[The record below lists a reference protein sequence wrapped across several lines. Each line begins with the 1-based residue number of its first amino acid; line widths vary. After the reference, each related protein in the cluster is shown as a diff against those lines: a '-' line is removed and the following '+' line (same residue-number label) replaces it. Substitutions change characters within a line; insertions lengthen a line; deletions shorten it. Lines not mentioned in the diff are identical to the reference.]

1 MKLTTMNSNFKKT
14 VLCTG
19 VGLALT
25 LGYVP
30 LSFATISN
38 DVSEVAQQIRKITG
52 TVIDQ
57 NGEPVIGANVL
68 EKGTGNGVIS
78 DINGNFS
85 LNVNAG
91 AVLDISYI
99 GYIPQQVKV
108 TSQTNL
114 RVILQED
121 AKVLDE
127 VVVVGYGVQ
136 KKKLVTGATVQVK
149 GDDIAKLNTV
159 SPLSALQSQTPG
171 VNITKTSGQPGEGF
185 KVVIRGLGT
194 TGNAGP
200 LYIVDGVSR
209 GNIDYLNPADI
220 ESLDVLKDAAS
231 AAIYGA
237 RAANGVVLVTTKK
250 GKTGKAS
257 IQYDGY
263 FGVQNVYKKPELLDA
278 QQFIM
283 VQQEGRKNSGMD
295 PINFEKEMGKG
306 DYERVQNG
314 WKGTSWV
321 DEMENKNAPIQSHSL
336 NISGGSERSVYS
348 IGLSYTSQEGIYGKP
363 VEPDYSRYTA
373 RVNSEHVLLK
383 NGKTNLL
390 TVGETISYSYSEKSG
405 IAIGNMYYNDLSAA
419 LKMTPLMPLWERDDN
434 GNFIEGQYHKQ
445 LPGNNTSPNPI
456 GMMVYQHGNNLSKN
470 HSLNGSFYA
479 VLEPIK
485 DLKLRTS
492 FGYNMSGSAYRQ
504 FTPKYDLGDRN
515 EATENSVSQS
525 MGLGFGWTWENTLSY
540 DFKVKQNHTF
550 NALIGMSAERSGLGD
565 NMSGTNKSS
574 IFDDFE
580 HAYLDNTK
588 VINST
593 NTSLGGSPWQKGG
606 LMSYFGRVNY
616 DYKETYMATV
626 VIRADGSSN
635 FAKGKQWGYFPSVSA
650 GWVVTNENWMK
661 PVTSVMDFFKLRASW
676 GQNGNQSISP
686 FQYLATI
693 AFTDNDYYFGPDKS
707 HKTPGSYADLLA
719 NPDVTWETSEQWDF
733 GFDARFFNSRL
744 SMAFDYYIK
753 STKDWLVQ
761 APVLAS
767 YGTGAPYINGGDVRN
782 KGFELSL
789 GWRDQINDFSYGA
802 NFNIS
807 HNKNEV
813 TRIANSEGIIRSTLQ
828 QCSYQFAYAQE
839 GYPIGYFYGYK
850 TAGLFQNEAEVQNYK
865 DKNGKLIM
873 PNAQPGDLRFVDL
886 DGNGTIDESD
896 KTMIGKSNPDVN
908 FGFGMN
914 FGYKG
919 FDFSFTTNGVLGNDI
934 FNMWRNPDSIEHN
947 YTTEILGRWHGEG
960 TSNSIPRL
968 TGEKHQNLTYVSDI
982 FVKDGSYWRMSNM
995 TIGYDFKRLFRS
1007 LPVEQ
1012 FRLYFTAQN
1021 LFTITGYS
1029 GMDPEIGT
1037 STAEGWVSGIDYG
1050 FYPTPRTLMV
1060 GASIKF

>member
-1 MKLTTMNSNFKKT
+1 MTMNANLKKA

-19 VGLALT
+19 VGIALT
-25 LGYVP
+25 WGNVP
-30 LSFATISN
+30 LSFAVAAN
-38 DVSEVAQQIRKITG
+38 DVVEMAQQIRKVTG
-52 TVIDQ
+52 TVVDQ

-78 DINGNFS
+78 DMDGNFS
-85 LNVNAG
+85 LNVSTG

-99 GYIPQQVKV
+99 GYLPQQIKV
-108 TSQTNL
+108 TDQPSL
-114 RVILQED
+114 RVVLKED
-121 AKVLDE
+121 TKMLDE

-149 GDDIAKLNTV
+149 GDDIAKMNTV

-194 TGNAGP
+194 TGSAGP

-250 GKTGKAS
+250 GKSGKAS

-263 FGVQNVYKKPELLDA
+263 FGVQNIYKKPHLLNA
-278 QQFIM
+278 PEFVMIM
-283 VQQEGRKNSGMD
+283 QEGRKNSGMA
-295 PINFEKEMGKG
+295 PINYDKEMAPG
-306 DYERVQNG
+306 DYQRVQNG
-314 WKGTSWV
+314 WEGTNWMG
-321 DEMENKNAPIQSHSL
+321 EMENKNAPIQSHSL
-336 NISGGSERSVYS
+336 NISGGNERSVYS
-348 IGLSYTSQEGIYGKP
+348 IGLSYTTQEGVFGKGA
-363 VEPDYSRYTA
+363 EPDYSRYTA

-390 TVGETISYSYSEKSG
+390 TAGETISYSYSEKSG
-405 IAIGNMYYNDLSAA
+405 IGIGNLYYNDLNAA
-419 LKMTPLMPLWERDDN
+419 LKMTPLMPLWERDGN
-434 GNFIEGQYHKQ
+434 GEFIVGQYHKQ
-445 LPGNNTSPNPI
+445 LPGNTSVNPV
-456 GMMVYQHGNNLSKN
+456 GAMVYQHGNNLSKN
-470 HSLNGSFYA
+470 HALNGSFYA
-479 VLEPIK
+479 ILEPIK

-504 FTPKYDLGDRN
+504 FTPSFDLGANNR
-515 EATENSVSQS
+515 ATENSVNQS
-525 MGLGFGWTWENTLSY
+525 MSLGFGWTWENTLSY
-540 DFKVKQNHTF
+540 DFKVEEDHTF
-550 NALIGMSAERSGLGD
+550 NALVGMSAERSGLGD
-565 NMSGTNKSS
+565 NISGTNKGS
-574 IFDDFE
+574 IFDDFD

-588 VINST
+588 LISST
-593 NTSLGGSPWQKGG
+593 NTGLGGSPWQKGG

-626 VIRADGSSN
+626 VMRADGSSN

-650 GWVVTNENWMK
+650 GWVVTNESWMK
-661 PVTSVMDFFKLRASW
+661 PVTSFMDFFKLRASW
-676 GQNGNQSISP
+676 GQNGNQAISP
-686 FQYLATI
+686 FQYLSTI
-693 AFTDNDYYFGPDKS
+693 AFTDNDYYFGPNKGN
-707 HKTPGSYADLLA
+707 KTPGAYADILN

-744 SMAFDYYIK
+744 GVAFDYYIK
-753 STKDWLVQ
+753 TTQDWLVQ

-767 YGTGAPYINGGDVRN
+767 YGTGAPYINGGDVEN
-782 KGFELSL
+782 KGFEVALS
-789 GWRDQINDFSYGA
+789 WRDQMGDFSYGA
-802 NFNIS
+802 NLNIS

-813 TRIANSEGIIRSTLQ
+813 TRIANSEGIIRSSLQ

-850 TAGLFQNEAEVQNYK
+850 TAGLFQNNADVQSYKNAE
-865 DKNGKLIM
+865 GKVIM
-873 PNAQPGDLRFVDL
+873 PNAQPGDVRFEDL
-886 DGNGTIDESD
+886 DGNGTIDEND

-934 FNMWRNPDSIEHN
+934 FKAWRNPDSIEHN
-947 YTTEILGRWHGEG
+947 YTTDILGRWNGEG
-960 TSNSIPRL
+960 TSNSIPRI
-968 TGEKHQNLTYVSDI
+968 TGEKHQNLTYVSDLS
-982 FVKDGSYWRMSNM
+982 VENGSYWRMSNI
-995 TIGYDFKRLFRS
+995 TLGYDFKRLFRS

-1012 FRLYFTAQN
+1012 LRLYFTAQN
-1021 LFTITGYS
+1021 LFTVTGYS
-1029 GMDPEIGT
+1029 GMDPEIGS

-1050 FYPTPRTLMV
+1050 FYPTPRTVMV